1 MGGSRLDEGE
11 TMTTAVSVRRAR
23 SAQPRV
29 APWAM
34 LAPAIVLFVLFLL
47 VPIGYAIYLSFVAL
61 RVDGGAFGVRR
72 QVFVGFE
79 NYVTALAN
87 PEFVASLGRLA
98 LFGALSVPITLGLAL
113 LFALLLDL
121 PGIRFGRFA
130 RTSIFLPY
138 AVPGVIATL
147 LWGFMYLPSTSPF
160 NYVFR
165 LIGLPPIDFL
175 NEGVYG
181 SLANIAVW
189 SSVGFNMIILYT
201 SLRSIPSEIYEA
213 AKIDGANEWQI
224 AWRIKIP
231 LLTPSLLL
239 TLLFSLIGT
248 LQAYGEPTTLKSLS
262 NSISHSFFPL
272 MKVYRDAFGTDNISS
287 AAAASVVLALG
298 TLFVSLA
305 LLRLLQRRTFEET
318 R

>member
-1 MGGSRLDEGE
+1 
-11 TMTTAVSVRRAR
+11 MTTAVSVRRAR

-160 NYVFR
+160 NYVLR

-224 AWRIKIP
+224 AWHIKIP

>member
-1 MGGSRLDEGE
+1 
-11 TMTTAVSVRRAR
+11 MTTAVSVRRAR